1 MFRLVAFVMAAAIVA
16 GVATFVL
23 VATPEVEA
31 SAPRAAIKGDRL
43 DIRPVRTGPVRGAC
57 MQRAWP
63 VYESECRLNHV
74 VELPGGS
81 GVRA

>member
-1 MFRLVAFVMAAAIVA
+1 MFRLVAVVMAAAIVA
-16 GVATFVL
+16 SASALVL

-31 SAPRAAIKGDRL
+31 SAPKAAVKGDRL
-43 DIRPVRTGPVRGAC
+43 DIRPVRSNPIRGAC

-63 VYESECRLNHV
+63 IHESEVRLKHV

-81 GVRA
+81 GTRA